1 MLLQGIAAVLTF
13 TLLHAGMYVL
23 HLPIYTFLKCCWFRY
38 LWGPKMLGSSKF
50 RLNTTAAT
58 VRTGRN
64 SEFYGTISSISSI
77 AAQKSGD

>member
-38 LWGPKMLGSSKF
+38 SWGPKMLGSSKF
-50 RLNTTAAT
+50 RLNTGT

-64 SEFYGTISSISSI
+64 SEFYGSISSISSMF
-77 AAQKSGD
+77 